1 MTKETTKK
9 KVTKTTKRVKKAVKS
24 AANDIDYSKNV
35 SIIIPAYNEENGIVP
50 TLKGLKKV
58 VPNAEIVVVDD
69 GSKDKTAE
77 RVKSVKGVRLIKR
90 KFNGGYGSA
99 LKTGMRAST
108 REYIAWFDADNEH
121 KSEDLIKIMK
131 MIQDENLAA
140 VLTRRNSP
148 GINNTRIIGKW
159 VLRQIARLFN
169 SKSNMDLNCGLR
181 IFRRSIIQKY
191 YNILPD
197 KFSASTTSTM
207 VMLERGYPIA
217 FHDIDLND
225 RIGTSKVKLKDG
237 FNTIL
242 LIFRIVML
250 FAPMRIFLP
259 SGFVLGLIGFLYSLF
274 FALFKGTGVPMAGA
288 MAIILGFLFML
299 MGLAADQIS
308 QMRLQ
313 QMIEGHDEYEDI
325 KT

>member
-1 MTKETTKK
+1 M
-9 KVTKTTKRVKKAVKS
+9 TKTTKKTSKTTTTKKAKT
-24 AANDIDYSKNV
+24 APFDYSKNV
-35 SIIIPAYNEENGIVP
+35 SIVIPAYNEENGIAP
-50 TLKGLKKV
+50 TLKGLKKA
-58 VPNAEIVVVDD
+58 VPNAEIIVIDD
-69 GSKDKTAE
+69 GSKDNTVE
-77 RVKSVKGVRLIKR
+77 RVKSVKGIRLIKR

-99 LKTGMRAST
+99 LKTGMRVAT

-121 KSEDLIKIMK
+121 KSDDLVKIIQ
-131 MIQDENLAA
+131 MIQDQNLAA

-181 IFRRSIIQKY
+181 VFRRSIIEKY

-207 VMLERGYPIA
+207 VMLEREYPIA

-259 SGFVLGLIGFLYSLF
+259 AGFALGVVGFLYSLF
-274 FALFKGTGVPMAGA
+274 FVLFKGTGIPTAGS
-288 MAIILGFLFML
+288 MTIILGVLFML
-299 MGLAADQIS
+299 MGLVADQIS

-313 QMIEGHDEYEDI
+313 QMIEGHDEFDEI
-325 KT
+325 NT